1 MLIVDELSQGLQ
13 PSIVH
18 DLAEALTTVTRES
31 GLALILVEQ
40 NPERAMRICGR
51 VIVMERGEIVAEG
64 ASATLDA
71 SVLDLLVV

>member
-1 MLIVDELSQGLQ
+1 MIVDELSQGLQ

-40 NPERAMRICGR
+40 NPELAMRVCGR
-51 VIVMERGEIVAEG
+51 VIVMEHGEIAAEG